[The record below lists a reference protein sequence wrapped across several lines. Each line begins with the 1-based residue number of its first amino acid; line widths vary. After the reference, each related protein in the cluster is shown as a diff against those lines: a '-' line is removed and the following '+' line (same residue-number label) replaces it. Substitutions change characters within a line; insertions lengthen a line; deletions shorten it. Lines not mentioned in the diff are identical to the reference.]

1 MSIRILVVDDHI
13 LVREGLRR
21 ALSREKEFSV
31 VGEAASGREA
41 LVQIPHHSP
50 DVLVVDLHLPD
61 GNGLEVIAW
70 ARALSQQMGIVALTF
85 SKFPEHILACMESGA
100 SSYVDKSA
108 PISELITAIRSS
120 STNPLTFTA
129 RKITD
134 AISLKNQSVGLTA
147 RELEILEILP
157 TGDTV
162 LQMAKHLFVTE
173 STIKTHL
180 AAIYRKLGA
189 ANRVQA
195 INAARKL
202 GLLHH

>member
-21 ALSREKEFSV
+21 ALSRESEFSV
-31 VGEAASGREA
+31 VGEAASKREA

-108 PISELITAIRSS
+108 PLSELITAIKTS
-120 STNPLTFTA
+120 STSPLTFTA

-162 LQMAKHLFVTE
+162 TQMAQHLFVTE

-189 ANRVQA
+189 TNRVQA
-195 INAARKL
+195 INAARRL
-202 GLLHH
+202 GLLPH

>member
-21 ALSREKEFSV
+21 ALSRENEFSV
-31 VGEAASGREA
+31 VGEAASKREA

-108 PISELITAIRSS
+108 PISELISAIKTSS
-120 STNPLTFTA
+120 LNPLTFTS

-162 LQMAKHLFVTE
+162 SQMAQHLFVTE

-180 AAIYRKLGA
+180 ASIYRKLGA
-189 ANRVQA
+189 TNRVQA

-202 GLLHH
+202 GLLPH

>member
-21 ALSREKEFSV
+21 ALSRESEFSV
-31 VGEAASGREA
+31 VGEAASKREA

-70 ARALSQQMGIVALTF
+70 ARAFSQQMGIVALTF

-108 PISELITAIRSS
+108 PISELILAIKTS
-120 STNPLTFTA
+120 STSPLTFTA

-162 LQMAKHLFVTE
+162 TQMAQHLFVTE

-189 ANRVQA
+189 TNRVQA
-195 INAARKL
+195 INAARRL
-202 GLLHH
+202 GLLPH

>member
-1 MSIRILVVDDHI
+1 MTLRILVVDDHI

-21 ALSREKEFSV
+21 ALSRETRFSI
-31 VGEAASGREA
+31 VGEAASKREA
-41 LVQIPHHSP
+41 LVQIPHHNP

-70 ARALSQQMGIVALTF
+70 ARALSQEMGIVALTF
-85 SKFPEHILACMESGA
+85 SRFPEHILACMQSGA

-108 PISELITAIRSS
+108 PISELVTAIKTSS
-120 STNPLTFTA
+120 EQPLTFTA

-134 AISLKNQSVGLTA
+134 AISLRNQRVGLTA

-162 LQMAKHLFVTE
+162 SEMASRLFVRE

-180 AAIYRKLGA
+180 ASIYRKLGA
-189 ANRVQA
+189 TNRVQA
-195 INAARKL
+195 INAARKF

>member
-21 ALSREKEFSV
+21 ALSRENEFSV
-31 VGEAASGREA
+31 VGEAASKREA

-120 STNPLTFTA
+120 SVNPLTFTA

-134 AISLKNQSVGLTA
+134 AISLKNQSIGLTA

-162 LQMAKHLFVTE
+162 LQMAQQLFVTE

-189 ANRVQA
+189 TNRVQA

>member
-1 MSIRILVVDDHI
+1 MTLRILVVDDHI

-21 ALSREKEFSV
+21 ALSRETSFSV
-31 VGEAASGREA
+31 VGEAASKREA
-41 LVQIPHHSP
+41 LVQIPHHNP

-70 ARALSQQMGIVALTF
+70 ARALSQEMGIVALTF
-85 SKFPEHILACMESGA
+85 SRFPEHILACMQSGA

-108 PISELITAIRSS
+108 PISELVTAIKTSS
-120 STNPLTFTA
+120 EQPLTFTA

-134 AISLKNQSVGLTA
+134 AISLRNQRVGLTA

-162 LQMAKHLFVTE
+162 SEMASRLFVTE

-180 AAIYRKLGA
+180 ASIYRKLGA
-189 ANRVQA
+189 TNRVQA
-195 INAARKL
+195 INAARKF

>member
-1 MSIRILVVDDHI
+1 MTLRILVVDDHI

-21 ALSREKEFSV
+21 ALSREHSFSV
-31 VGEAASGREA
+31 VGEAASKREA
-41 LVQIPHHSP
+41 LVQIPHHNP

-70 ARALSQQMGIVALTF
+70 ARALSQEMGIVALTF
-85 SKFPEHILACMESGA
+85 SRFPEHILACMQSGA

-108 PISELITAIRSS
+108 PISELVTAIKTSS
-120 STNPLTFTA
+120 EQPLTFTA

-134 AISLKNQSVGLTA
+134 AISLRNQRVGLTA

-162 LQMAKHLFVTE
+162 SEMASRLFVTE

-180 AAIYRKLGA
+180 ASIYRKLGA
-189 ANRVQA
+189 TNRVQA
-195 INAARKL
+195 INAARKF